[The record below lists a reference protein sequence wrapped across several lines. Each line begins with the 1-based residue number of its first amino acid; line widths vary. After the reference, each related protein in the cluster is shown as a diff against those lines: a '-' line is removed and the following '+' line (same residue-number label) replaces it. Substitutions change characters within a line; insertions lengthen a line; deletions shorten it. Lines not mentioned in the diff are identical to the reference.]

1 MDCTSFV
8 KFLHVLGDYRI
19 MEQNTGVQQLRPNLK
34 SNEIERVDR
43 EGEYDLSERTGRS
56 CCIIE
61 RENAM
66 CV

>member
-1 MDCTSFV
+1 
-8 KFLHVLGDYRI
+8 

-34 SNEIERVDR
+34 SNEIERMDR
-43 EGEYDLSERTGRS
+43 EYDLSDRTGRS